1 LSTQQEE
8 VGFTPPYFD
17 IIRVGNV
24 GTQIN
29 VQLMKVV
36 EPVTDPPTLEAVNLT
51 NGDAQIDVRKSNGT
65 ILELPGIKDNPPGVD
80 GKMHYIDTD
89 GIFDRRGR
97 WAIRGVLNMSN
108 GNIFK
113 GSWCGF
119 PVDE

>member
-1 LSTQQEE
+1 MSTQQEE
-8 VGFTPPYFD
+8 VGFSPPYFD

-29 VQLMKVV
+29 VDLKKVN
-36 EPVTDPPTLEAVNLT
+36 ETSDTLEAVNLS
-51 NGDAQIDVRKSNGT
+51 NGDAQVDLRKPNGT
-65 ILELPGIKDNPPGVD
+65 VIEIDAVKTNPPGVD
-80 GKMHYIDTD
+80 GKMHIIDTE
-89 GIFDRRGR
+89 GLFTVRGR
-97 WAIRGVLNMSN
+97 WAVRGVLNMSN

>member
-1 LSTQQEE
+1 MSTQQEE
-8 VGFTPPYFD
+8 VGFQPPFFD

-29 VQLMKVV
+29 VELKKAV
-36 EPVTDPPTLEAVNLT
+36 EPATDPPTLEAVNLS
-51 NGDAQIDVRKSNGT
+51 NGEAQIDLRKPNGT
-65 ILELPGIKDNPPGVD
+65 IIELPGIKTNPPGVD

-89 GIFDRRGR
+89 GIFTVRGR

>member
-1 LSTQQEE
+1 MSTQQEE
-8 VGFTPPYFD
+8 VGFQPPYFD

-51 NGDAQIDVRKSNGT
+51 NGTAQIDLRKPNGKVFE
-65 ILELPGIKDNPPGVD
+65 IDAIKDNPPGVD
-80 GKMHYIDTD
+80 GKMHIIDTD
-89 GIFDRRGR
+89 GIFTVRGR
-97 WAIRGVLNMSN
+97 WAVRGVLNMSN